1 MEPAPLRYAA
11 APVGASH
18 PTAGKDPSSEMLDP
32 KAAGVSDAE
41 WAAATA
47 SCFPLRVERVID
59 ETHDARSFVLAVS
72 PELTSRFR
80 YRAGQFLSF
89 KVPHSGKVLTRSYSL
104 SSSPDCDDMHK
115 VTVKRVDGG
124 RVSHWMNDH
133 VHPGDLLQVTSPA
146 GLFVLNDKRR
156 RIALFAGGSGITP
169 VISLVKTALATTDRR
184 LELVYANRDAR
195 SVIFEAEIEALRRG
209 SGGRLSVIH
218 SLDDRDGFFDVDR
231 VKHLVVDASEA
242 DFYLCGPGAFM
253 DTIERALAALHVP
266 SEQVHIERFV
276 SPADPD
282 EVVREATVAAPD
294 EGAPESITIVLDGVA
309 HEVPYRAG
317 ERVLEA
323 ARRAG
328 LDPPFS
334 CEEGYCSCCMA
345 KLARGRVK
353 MAANDCLTP
362 DLLAESWV
370 LTCQS
375 ECVSQHVRI
384 EYPD

>member
-1 MEPAPLRYAA
+1 
-11 APVGASH
+11 
-18 PTAGKDPSSEMLDP
+18 MLDP
-32 KAAGVSDAE
+32 KAEGVSDAE

-47 SCFPLRVERVID
+47 SCFPLRVARVID
-59 ETHDARSFVLAVS
+59 ETLDARSFVLEVPA
-72 PELTSRFR
+72 ELAARFR

-89 KVPHSGKVLTRSYSL
+89 KVPLAGKVLTRSYSL
-104 SSSPDCDDMHK
+104 SSSPDCDALHK
-115 VTVKRVDGG
+115 ITVKRVDGG
-124 RVSHWMNDH
+124 RVSHWMNDR
-133 VHPGDLLQVTSPA
+133 VKPGDVLLVTPPA

-156 RIALFAGGSGITP
+156 RIVLFAGGSGITP
-169 VISLVKTALATTDRR
+169 VISLIKTALATTNRR

-195 SVIFEAEIEALRRG
+195 SIIFESEIETLRSG
-209 SGGRLSVIH
+209 SGGRLAVIH
-218 SLDDRDGFFDVDR
+218 SLDDRDGFLDVDR

-242 DFYLCGPGAFM
+242 DFYLCGPGPFM
-253 DTIERALAALHVP
+253 DTVERALAALHVP

-276 SPADPD
+276 SPSDPD
-282 EVVREATVAAPD
+282 EVVREATAASPD
-294 EGAPESITIVLDGVA
+294 EGSPESITIVLDGVEHQVA
-309 HEVPYRAG
+309 YRPG

-362 DLLAESWV
+362 DLLAEGWV